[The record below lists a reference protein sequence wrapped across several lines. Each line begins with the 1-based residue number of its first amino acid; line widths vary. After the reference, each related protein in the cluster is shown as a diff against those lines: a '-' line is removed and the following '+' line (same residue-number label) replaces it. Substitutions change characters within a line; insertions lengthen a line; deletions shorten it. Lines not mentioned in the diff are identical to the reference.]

1 LADSRVEVESAL
13 QQEEFSEKK
22 WSAKTMYIPPAFAVQ
37 NQAALRDLMRR
48 YPFATLVTT
57 AGGVPFA
64 THLPLLIE
72 DRGEHGVLV
81 GHLARANPQWR
92 AFDGHTDALVIFS
105 GPHGYVSPSLYET
118 HPSVPT
124 WNYMVAHVYGAPIV
138 VEDAAVIRGYLL
150 ALIARFESSRL
161 YPYQPSYDEDWLGR
175 MMGGVV
181 AFELPMT
188 RIEGK
193 FKLSQNRD
201 EVDRA
206 HVASAFAASASSDER
221 ALADWMRDLGIAPS
235 S

>member
-1 LADSRVEVESAL
+1 
-13 QQEEFSEKK
+13 
-22 WSAKTMYIPPAFAVQ
+22 MYIPPAFAVQ
-37 NQAALRDLMRR
+37 DQAALRDLMRR

-57 AGGVPFA
+57 ADNVPFV

-72 DRGEHGVLV
+72 ERDEDGEHGVLV

-92 AFDGHTDALVIFS
+92 AFDGQTEALVIFA
-105 GPHGYVSPSLYET
+105 GPHGYVSPALYET

-124 WNYMVAHVYGAPIV
+124 WNYMVAHVYGAPTV
-138 VEDAAVIRGYLL
+138 VEDAAVIRRYLL
-150 ALIARFESSRL
+150 ALIARFESGRPH
-161 YPYQPSYDEDWLGR
+161 PYQPSYDEDWLRR

-201 EVDRA
+201 EVDRT
-206 HVASAFAASASSDER
+206 HVAAAFAASANSDER
-221 ALADWMRDLGIAPS
+221 ALADWMRALGIAPS